1 MSELTGREM
10 MSIVAEPERGLV
22 AENMRRL
29 LCGEVGD
36 LNYSTVYLRNDGSPI
51 EIGVHGA
58 IAKHDN
64 RPAIIG
70 LMQDISE
77 KRRAEEAARR
87 YVAQL
92 ENALMGTV
100 TIATSLGEMRDPY
113 TAGHERR
120 VAEIAVA
127 IGTELGF
134 DAQRL
139 EGLRVGGYLHDVGKM
154 SIPSDILSKPA
165 KLSAIEFALIKGH
178 AQAGYDVLKGVKFP
192 WPVAEM
198 AWQHH
203 ERFDGS
209 GYPRSLKGDEII
221 LEARVLA
228 VADVVEAMSSHR
240 PYRPGLG
247 IDKALEEIERG
258 GGSAY
263 DPVVADACLN
273 IFRGKGFQ
281 VPSV

>member
-1 MSELTGREM
+1 M

-29 LCGEVGD
+29 FSGEVED
-36 LNYSTVYLRNDGSPI
+36 VNYTTAYMRNDGSPI

-58 IAKHDN
+58 IARHDN

-154 SIPSDILSKPA
+154 SIPSDILSKPI

-192 WPVAEM
+192 WPIAEM

-209 GYPRSLKGDEII
+209 GYPRSLKGEEII

-247 IDKALEEIERG
+247 IDKALDEIERG
-258 GGSAY
+258 RGSAY

-273 IFRGKGFQ
+273 IFRQKGFQ